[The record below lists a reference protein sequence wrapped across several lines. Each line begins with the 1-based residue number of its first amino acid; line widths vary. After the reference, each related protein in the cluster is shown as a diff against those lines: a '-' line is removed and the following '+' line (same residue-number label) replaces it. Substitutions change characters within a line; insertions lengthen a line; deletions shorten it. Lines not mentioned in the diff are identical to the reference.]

1 MRFGRQSLLQK
12 CLLTAACILVARV
25 CLKEMLRD
33 AFWWPE
39 SASKSAYGRHP
50 RAESFDPRH
59 MLDGMQTVKAPAR

>member
-1 MRFGRQSLLQK
+1 MLTDSSMRFGGQSLLEK
-12 CLLTAACILVARV
+12 VL
-25 CLKEMLRD
+25 MD

-59 MLDGMQTVKAPAR
+59 MLDGMQTVKAPAE